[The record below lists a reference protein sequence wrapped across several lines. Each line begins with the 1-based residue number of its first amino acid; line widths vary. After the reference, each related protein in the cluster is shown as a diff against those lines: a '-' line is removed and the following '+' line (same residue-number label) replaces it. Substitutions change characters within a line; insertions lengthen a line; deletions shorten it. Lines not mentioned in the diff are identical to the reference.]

1 MMDQAAQFLRI
12 VRSEVLESIYLL
24 AKRDCKIHLQAQGSR
39 GSRRNRILYLIKPCP
54 RINSGF
60 QFRRCF
66 EKDQW
71 TLLKNKGER
80 KMTAKNGNRLQHHL
94 TAVKEGKRCFEN
106 AFESIARMI
115 LESEIEKVVV
125 NGRTT
130 YDFTIFRTG
139 KKHIIGIYDEINSFV
154 SFVKDAAEGGSS
166 KEMAFVLVGEPGNGK
181 TFFVEFLCSMYRSFL
196 ANEKNRKYT
205 FRFTNM
211 DRLGSY
217 GKISTIESQTY
228 EDPMILA
235 MNLFENPDDNK
246 TFLAKQIG
254 FSDKEIEQLYDNYRP
269 LGACSGY
276 MWNDIINL
284 ADGNIDEMLKHI
296 EIIPV
301 PMTESLGTITGKYPA
316 KDKITSSAVDLLGE
330 ESIQRLLHI
339 TDTNNPYRFDL
350 RRGALARVA
359 GGGIHFSDEVFKNKK
374 DLVQV
379 YLGVIQNRVIEIDG
393 YKWPIDTLIVA
404 TSNNSEFNRFLS
416 EKEEAPIVDRCRIC
430 YVSHNTNYKLQENLT
445 SYAIGNEAKTTL
457 DRKDLHRDPNLNYA
471 TSVAV
476 VLTRLPRSEKLTAIE
491 TMKLSAGEVAGE
503 KSIKTLAEV
512 IDTLNQD
519 PDITKRFGQKGLG
532 QRNLGRAIQ
541 LLIESSETNEGRC
554 MFAYDIYKTLERVVL
569 DYVTEVNDR
578 AKYLEDL
585 KTAKGMYRERI
596 MTEMFNAYMDEPFA
610 IRKDVMNY
618 VNMIIGIDAENLGP
632 DKMWKYKDPQT
643 GELKALKVDER
654 YIKGV
659 EERLGLK
666 TEEQRETFR
675 TSIRKIYGQKIS
687 VDPNYD
693 FMDNLELVK
702 AVTDVRLKS
711 DIAGA
716 GSLIGALANR
726 TNEENQKLYDRMIDT
741 MLNKLN
747 YCKTCAQKTI
757 EYFCTQEDEN

>member
-1 MMDQAAQFLRI
+1 M
-12 VRSEVLESIYLL
+12 
-24 AKRDCKIHLQAQGSR
+24 
-39 GSRRNRILYLIKPCP
+39 
-54 RINSGF
+54 
-60 QFRRCF
+60 
-66 EKDQW
+66 
-71 TLLKNKGER
+71 
-80 KMTAKNGNRLQHHL
+80 
-94 TAVKEGKRCFEN
+94 TAVKDGKLRFEN
-106 AFESIARMI
+106 AFTGVTRMI

-125 NGRTT
+125 NGKTT
-130 YDFTIFRTG
+130 YNFKIFRQG
-139 KKHIIGIYDEINSFV
+139 PKHVIGMYEEINSFV
-154 SFVKDAAEGGSS
+154 SYVKDASEGGSS

-181 TFFVEFLCSMYRSFL
+181 TFLVEFLSARYRNFL
-196 ANEKNRKYT
+196 SKDNNRKYT
-205 FRFTNM
+205 FKFLNL
-211 DRLGSY
+211 DKVGSY

-235 MNLFENPDDNK
+235 MNLFDDSDKNK
-246 TFLAKQIG
+246 EHLAKQIG
-254 FSDKEIEQLYDNYRP
+254 FSDKDIEKLYEDYRP

-276 MWNDIINL
+276 IWNDIQ
-284 ADGNIDEMLKHI
+284 AHCDGNIDDMLKFI

-301 PMTESLGTITGKYPA
+301 PLTESLGTVTGKYPA

-359 GGGIHFSDEVFKNKK
+359 GGGIHFSDEIYKNKK

-379 YLGVIQNRVIEIDG
+379 YLGVIQNRNIEIDG
-393 YKWPIDTLIVA
+393 FKWPIDTLIVA
-404 TSNNSEFNRFLS
+404 TSNNSEFHHFLS

-430 YVSHNTNYKLQENLT
+430 YVSHNTNYKLQKQLT
-445 SYAIGNEAKTTL
+445 NYAIGSETRTTL
-457 DRKDLHRDPNLNYA
+457 TREDLHQDPNLNYA
-471 TSVAV
+471 SSVAA
-476 VLTRLPRSEKLTAIE
+476 VLSRLPRSEKLTPVE

-519 PDITKRFGQKGLG
+519 PEIINRFGQKGLG

-554 MFAYDIYKTLERVVL
+554 MFAYDIFKALERIIL
-569 DYVTEVNDR
+569 DYVIEANDR

-585 KTAKGMYRERI
+585 KTAKGLYRERI
-596 MTEMFNAYMDEPFA
+596 MTEMFNAYMDEPYA

-618 VNMIIGIDAENLGP
+618 VNMIIGIDAENLGV

-643 GELKALKVDER
+643 GELKALKIDER
-654 YIKGV
+654 YINSV

-666 TEEQRETFR
+666 TEEQRASFR

-687 VDPNYD
+687 VDPDYD

-702 AVTDVRLKS
+702 AITDVRLKS

-726 TNEENQKLYDRMIDT
+726 TNEENQKLYDRMVET
-741 MLNKLN
+741 MLNKLG
-747 YCKTCAQKTI
+747 YCRTCAQKTI
-757 EYFCTQEDEN
+757 EYFCTQEDEK

>member
-1 MMDQAAQFLRI
+1 MA
-12 VRSEVLESIYLL
+12 
-24 AKRDCKIHLQAQGSR
+24 
-39 GSRRNRILYLIKPCP
+39 
-54 RINSGF
+54 NSN
-60 QFRRCF
+60 
-66 EKDQW
+66 DN
-71 TLLKNKGER
+71 TLH
-80 KMTAKNGNRLQHHL
+80 HHL
-94 TAVKEGKRCFEN
+94 TAVKEGKRRFEN
-106 AFESIARMI
+106 AFQAVTRMI
-115 LESEIEKVVV
+115 LQSKIEKVVV
-125 NGRTT
+125 NGKTT
-130 YDFTIFRTG
+130 YDFSIFRTG
-139 KKHIIGIYDEINSFV
+139 KKHIISMYDEINSFV
-154 SFVKDAAEGGSS
+154 SYVKDASEKGSS

-181 TFFVEFLCSMYRSFL
+181 TFLVEFLSDRYRSFL
-196 ANEKNRKYT
+196 TQEKNRKYT
-205 FRFTNM
+205 FKFRNI
-211 DRLGSY
+211 DKLGNY
-217 GKISTIESQTY
+217 GRITTIESQTY

-235 MNLFENPDDNK
+235 MSLFENHDESK

-254 FSDKEIEQLYDNYRP
+254 FSDNEIEKLYENYRP
-269 LGACSGY
+269 LGACSSY
-276 MWNDIINL
+276 IWNDILNFTGGDINKTL
-284 ADGNIDEMLKHI
+284 EFV

-301 PMTESLGTITGKYPA
+301 PLIESMGTVTGKYPA

-359 GGGIHFSDEVFKNKK
+359 GGGIHFSDEIFKNKK

-379 YLGVIQNRVIEIDG
+379 YLGVIQNRAIEIDG
-393 YKWPIDTLIVA
+393 YKWPIDTLIIA
-404 TSNNSEFNRFLS
+404 TSNNAEFHRFLA

-430 YVSHNTNYKLQENLT
+430 YVSHNTNYKLQKDLT
-445 SYAIGNEAKTTL
+445 AYAIGSESRTTL
-457 DRKDLHRDPNLNYA
+457 TQEYLHQDPNLNYSA
-471 TSVAV
+471 SIAAV
-476 VLTRLPRSEKLTAIE
+476 LSRLPRSEKLTPVE
-491 TMKLSAGEVAGE
+491 TMKLAAGEVAGE

-512 IDTLNQD
+512 IDMLNQD
-519 PDITKRFGQKGLG
+519 PEIINRFGQKGLG

-541 LLIESSETNEGRC
+541 LQIESSETNEGRC
-554 MFAYDIYKTLERVVL
+554 MFAYDIYKAIERVIL
-569 DYVTEVNDR
+569 DYVTDANDR
-578 AKYLEDL
+578 TKYLEDL
-585 KTAKGMYRERI
+585 KTAKGLYRERI

-632 DKMWKYKDPQT
+632 DMMWKYKDPQT
-643 GELKALKVDER
+643 GELRALKIDER
-654 YIKGV
+654 YIKSV

-666 TEEQRETFR
+666 TEEQRQTFR

-687 VDPNYD
+687 VEPDYD

-726 TNEENQKLYDRMIDT
+726 TNEENQKLYDRMVDT

-757 EYFCTQEDEN
+757 EYFCTQEDEK

>member
-1 MMDQAAQFLRI
+1 MGGKMPKK
-12 VRSEVLESIYLL
+12 SI
-24 AKRDCKIHLQAQGSR
+24 
-39 GSRRNRILYLIKPCP
+39 
-54 RINSGF
+54 
-60 QFRRCF
+60 
-66 EKDQW
+66 
-71 TLLKNKGER
+71 TLH
-80 KMTAKNGNRLQHHL
+80 QHM
-94 TAVKEGKRCFEN
+94 TAVKDGKLRFEN
-106 AFESIARMI
+106 AFQGVSRMI
-115 LESEIEKVVV
+115 LENEIEKVVV
-125 NGRTT
+125 NGKTT
-130 YDFTIFRTG
+130 YDFNIFRNG
-139 KKHIIGIYDEINSFV
+139 AKHVIGMYDEINSFV
-154 SFVKDAAEGGSS
+154 SYVKDAAENGSS

-181 TFFVEFLCSMYRSFL
+181 TFFVEFLAGKYRQFL
-196 ANEKNRKYT
+196 AQEKNRKYT
-205 FRFTNM
+205 FKFLNL
-211 DRLGSY
+211 DNVGNY

-228 EDPMILA
+228 EDPAILA
-235 MNLFENPDDNK
+235 MNLFEDSDENRQY
-246 TFLAKQIG
+246 LAKQIG
-254 FSDKEIEQLYDNYRP
+254 FSDKDLEKLYENYRP

-276 MWNDIINL
+276 IWNDLRNHCN
-284 ADGNIDEMLKHI
+284 GNIDEMLKFI
-296 EIIPV
+296 EITPV
-301 PMTESLGTITGKYPA
+301 PLTESLGTITGKYPA

-359 GGGIHFSDEVFKNKK
+359 GGGIHFSDEIFKNKK

-379 YLGVIQNRVIEIDG
+379 YLGVIQNRNIEIDG
-393 YKWPIDTLIVA
+393 FKWPIDTLIVA
-404 TSNNSEFNRFLS
+404 TSNNSEFHRFLS

-430 YVSHNTNYKLQENLT
+430 YVSHNTNYKLQKELT
-445 SYAIGNEAKTTL
+445 AYTIGSETRTTL
-457 DRKDLHRDPNLNYA
+457 TREDLHQDPNLNYA
-471 TSVAV
+471 ASVAS
-476 VLTRLPRSEKLTAIE
+476 VLSRLPRSEKLTPVE
-491 TMKLSAGEVAGE
+491 TMKLAAGEVAGE

-519 PDITKRFGQKGLG
+519 PEIINRFGQKGLG

-541 LLIESSETNEGRC
+541 LLIESSETNEGQC
-554 MFAYDIYKTLERVVL
+554 MFAYDIFKALERIVL
-569 DYVTEVNDR
+569 DYVTEANDR

-585 KTAKGMYRERI
+585 KTGKGLYRERI
-596 MTEMFNAYMDEPFA
+596 MTEMFNAYMDEPYA

-632 DKMWKYKDPQT
+632 DKMWKYKDPQN
-643 GELKALKVDER
+643 GELKALKIDER
-654 YIKGV
+654 YINSV

-666 TEEQRETFR
+666 TEEQRESFR

-687 VDPNYD
+687 VDPDYD

-741 MLNKLN
+741 MLKKLG

-757 EYFCTQEDEN
+757 EYFCTQEDEK